1 MARTKTTAAKK
12 PGDLYASQEMEN
24 LKKLVDSGKLKKGST
39 AYKKKV
45 TFVKQVAE
53 KMNEVPAPEAEAATE
68 EKKARKERT
77 DKGVDFKFNE
87 MGAEWDMIV
96 GKNTRDIVDR
106 FAQDIEAG
114 TWTLQGAGGNNKNGI
129 GRYQNYQHKESG
141 TKIQVKEVDVGL
153 FQVKLW
159 GPKPP
164 KPESKPKGSK
174 GEKNIEKEA
183 EADKGKGAGAPPSPL
198 SPSTRSSRAV
208 TAAALAAAEAVAP
221 ENFNARVPT
230 AAAPPAAAP
239 TAAAPTAA
247 APTAAAPTAAVPT
260 AAEKKK
266 NNGKRGA
273 AAAPVAAAPAGDKRP
288 RRACAPK

>member
-141 TKIQVKEVDVGL
+141 AKIQVKQVGEGL
-153 FQVKLW
+153 FQVKQW

-164 KPESKPKGSK
+164 KPEKEKESKPKGSK
-174 GEKNIEKEA
+174 GKKNTKEKA
-183 EADKGKGAGAPPSPL
+183 EADKGKGTGVPPSPL
-198 SPSTRSSRAV
+198 SPNRRSSRAA
-208 TAAALAAAEAVAP
+208 TAAELACIEFMAP
-221 ENFNARVPT
+221 ENFKEPT
-230 AAAPPAAAP
+230 AAAP

-247 APTAAAPTAAVPT
+247 APTAAAPTAAAPTAAAPTAAAPT
-260 AAEKKK
+260 AAEKKNK
-266 NNGKRGA
+266 NKRGA
-273 AAAPVAAAPAGDKRP
+273 AAAPAGDKRP
-288 RRACAPK
+288 RRACAK